1 MDILSDVLSLM
12 KLKGTLYF
20 RTSFTSPWGVTVPS
34 FQNVSRF
41 HYAHRGRCYAL
52 VDGVDDPV
60 LLEQGDLVIITR
72 GAGHTLCCDIKNV
85 EAKLLD
91 QVVSESG
98 FTGSGVLVYGEP
110 GTDLETQLICGH
122 FAFDPEAHHPLV
134 DALPPVIHVRNYG
147 DTAHSWLEAT
157 LRVIGGEAGRGEL
170 GGDLIAMKLTEI
182 IFAQAIRTYLATEG
196 QDRLVFG
203 AIANPNIRRAL
214 EAVHGDPAKAWT
226 VDALAREAGLSRTS
240 FAASFKQ
247 LMAVTPHQYIT
258 SWRMQMA
265 RRLLTETELPM
276 IEIAE
281 RSGYT
286 SEAAFGR
293 VYKKHFGVPPASYR
307 RRRELDGTVTDAGT
321 RASGAPDRAGS
332 VQNVETGVAG
342 RIVRTWNK
350 MRGQVTQDQERPGG
364 Q

>member
-1 MDILSDVLSLM
+1 MDVLSDILSLM

-20 RTSFTSPWGVTVPS
+20 RTSFTSPWGVAVPS
-34 FQNVSRF
+34 FEDVARF

-52 VDGVDDPV
+52 VDGVEEPV

-72 GAGHTLCCDIKNV
+72 GAGHTLCCDIKNFS
-85 EAKLLD
+85 AKKLD
-91 QVVSESG
+91 QVVSEAG

-122 FAFDPEAHHPLV
+122 FAFDPEARHPLM
-134 DALPPVIHVRNYG
+134 DALPPVIHIRDYG
-147 DTAHSWLEAT
+147 DTSYSWLEAT
-157 LRVIGGEAGRGEL
+157 LRVIGGEAGRGDL

-182 IFAQAIRTYLATEG
+182 IFAQAVRTYLANDG
-196 QDRLVFG
+196 RNQLVFG

-214 EAVHGDPAKAWT
+214 EAIHDDPSKQWS

-240 FAASFKQ
+240 FAASFKE
-247 LMAVTPHQYIT
+247 LMAVTPHHYIT
-258 SWRMQMA
+258 SWRMQVA
-265 RRLLTETELPM
+265 RKLLTETDLPM

-293 VYKKHFGVPPASYR
+293 VYKKHFSVPPATYR
-307 RRRELDGTVTDAGT
+307 RDRESAGRGEVQRGQGPETVRQANVGGDAGASVTD
-321 RASGAPDRAGS
+321 
-332 VQNVETGVAG
+332 
-342 RIVRTWNK
+342 RIFKTWNRF
-350 MRGQVTQDQERPGG
+350 RGHGAHESGPVDAK
-364 Q
+364 

>member
-1 MDILSDVLSLM
+1 MDVLSDILSLM

-34 FQNVSRF
+34 FENVSRF
-41 HYAHRGRCYAL
+41 HYAHRGRCYA
-52 VDGVDDPV
+52 VVEGVDEPV

-72 GAGHTLCCDIKNV
+72 GAAHTLCCDIKNM
-85 EAKLLD
+85 APKLLD
-91 QVVSESG
+91 QVVSDAG

-122 FAFDPEAHHPLV
+122 FAFDPEARHPLV
-134 DALPPVIHVRNYG
+134 DALPPVIHIRNYG
-147 DTAHSWLEAT
+147 DTSYSWLEAT

-182 IFAQAIRTYLATEG
+182 IFAQAVRTYLANDG
-196 QDRLVFG
+196 RDRLVFG

-214 EAVHGDPAKAWT
+214 QAVHGEPAKAWT
-226 VDALAREAGLSRTS
+226 VDTLAREAGLSRTS
-240 FAASFKQ
+240 FAASFKE

-258 SWRMQMA
+258 SWRMQLA
-265 RRLLTETELPM
+265 RKLLTETELPM

-293 VYKKHFGVPPASYR
+293 VYKKHFDVPPAEYR
-307 RRRELDGTVTDAGT
+307 RRRDRDTEGVVRRSRISESAGGAPTRSHAGT
-321 RASGAPDRAGS
+321 GM
-332 VQNVETGVAG
+332 AG
-342 RIVRTWNK
+342 RIVTTWNR
-350 MRGQVTQDQERPGG
+350 MRGQVVQGAGG
-364 Q
+364 ASTD